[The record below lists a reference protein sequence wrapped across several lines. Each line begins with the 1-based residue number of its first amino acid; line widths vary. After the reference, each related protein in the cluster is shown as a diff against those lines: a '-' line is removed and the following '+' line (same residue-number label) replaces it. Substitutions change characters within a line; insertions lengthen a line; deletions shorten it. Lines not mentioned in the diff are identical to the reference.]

1 MLQVKDLTYRK
12 ILKNISFSLKKN
24 SCVSIVGKNGSGKST
39 LLKCIAGIIKDFEG
53 SVKIEGIDLNSL
65 SSKEIASIVSYVP
78 QLIEKRI
85 ELKVKEF
92 LELSLYPYSIKFTD
106 EEKKTKVFEVA
117 EKMEIENLLDRRVCN
132 LSGGE
137 VQKVLISG
145 AVLQGADILL
155 LDEPTSHLDIY
166 RKKEIM
172 NFISG
177 LRNMGKTIIFVSHNL
192 DEVRDISDRVLV
204 LKDGEIVKEIEKG
217 GIEIIF
223 ETQFLEFVYA

>member
-65 SSKEIASIVSYVP
+65 SSKEIASVVSYVP

>member
-12 ILKNISFSLKKN
+12 ILKKISFSLQKN
-24 SCVSIVGKNGSGKST
+24 SCVSIIGKNGSGKST
-39 LLKCIAGIIKDFEG
+39 LLKCIAGIVKDFEG
-53 SVKIEGIDLNSL
+53 SIQIEGIDLKTM

-85 ELKVKEF
+85 ELKVKDF
-92 LELSLYPYSIKFTD
+92 LELSLYPYSLKFSD
-106 EEKKTKVFEVA
+106 EEKKTKVFEVT
-117 EKMEIENLLDRRVCN
+117 EKLGIENLLERRVCN

-172 NFISG
+172 DFISG

-204 LKDGEIVKEIEKG
+204 LKNGEIVKEIEKG